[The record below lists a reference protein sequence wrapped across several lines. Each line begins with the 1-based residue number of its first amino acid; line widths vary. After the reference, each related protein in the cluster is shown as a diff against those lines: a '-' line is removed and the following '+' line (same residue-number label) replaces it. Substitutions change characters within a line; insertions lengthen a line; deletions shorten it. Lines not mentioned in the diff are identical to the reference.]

1 MYFFTLFGAKT
12 QEFIITI
19 SSNKKK
25 KIYIYIYIDIF
36 KVIITYSKFPNKL
49 GITLEKQKKYN
60 INH

>member
-19 SSNKKK
+19 SSNKK

>member
-1 MYFFTLFGAKT
+1 MYFFALFGART

-19 SSNKKK
+19 SSNK
-25 KIYIYIYIDIF
+25 IYIYIDIF